1 MSQIPPPPPGQPAPM
16 SGAGAAASNKRM
28 YTILSYVLGWLGGLI
43 FLFVGK
49 DDPDVKWNAAQS
61 LLIFGSL
68 TILIVIL
75 GFIPVIGLLGL
86 LLWLVGFIY
95 WVLFLIQAPQG
106 NGQRIQAPAIG
117 GMISPY
123 VDQIA
128 NALHPRTL
136 EQDLELA
143 TFGEQL
149 LDERVSRL
157 FRLGRHSGTVPAGTR
172 AAAGAPSHRAGS
184 AP

>member
-1 MSQIPPPPPGQPAPM
+1 MSQSPPPPAQPAPM
-16 SGAGAAASNKRM
+16 GGTAGSNKKT
-28 YTILSYVLGWLGGLI
+28 YTILAYVLGWLGGLI

-75 GFIPVIGLLGL
+75 GFIPVIGLLGI

-95 WVLFLIQAPQG
+95 WVIFLIQSLQG
-106 NGQRIQAPAIG
+106 NGQRIQAPVIG

-128 NALHPRTL
+128 NA
-136 EQDLELA
+136 
-143 TFGEQL
+143 
-149 LDERVSRL
+149 VK
-157 FRLGRHSGTVPAGTR
+157 
-172 AAAGAPSHRAGS
+172 
-184 AP
+184 